1 MLLNQKTKNAKL
13 KWIIC
18 LFFTISCL
26 HEIQKMMNR
35 KIDKCYNQ
43 HANAKT
49 KVNKLLD
56 DLSKVGMAEL
66 CITKRT

>member
-1 MLLNQKTKNAKL
+1 
-13 KWIIC
+13 
-18 LFFTISCL
+18 
-26 HEIQKMMNR
+26 MNR